1 MLCATDE
8 FSRKIFVVFN
18 GKYSRVEGGGGGG
31 GIDVTTAI
39 FNFELIAIHC
49 GLIQDNLIFKLP

>member
-1 MLCATDE
+1 MNFHE
-8 FSRKIFVVFN
+8 
-18 GKYSRVEGGGGGG
+18 KYLWCSMENIAELKGGGG

-39 FNFELIAIHC
+39 LNFELIAIHC